1 MAFGTVN
8 VNVPH
13 ASVFYATYNV
23 TTFATLKA
31 AYDAGMS
38 CACKKDG
45 RLYYL
50 AALSDTAIFAPA
62 VDQSQS
68 VSMPKYAYFSVP
80 APIICRQGDDGAT
93 VWEQDRKGTVLLRDP
108 VSVVNEMYA
117 EIGKTSPIAG
127 DGIEI
132 EDGASG
138 KKIHARYVNPSFIVN
153 GYFGNPV
160 NQRGQ
165 SVYTGTGYGFD
176 NWKAT
181 NANVKVTFTSYK
193 GITMQTTD
201 DAVRPFLQQRIE
213 NFEELL
219 GHTVTLS
226 LMTREGALFYATEK
240 LPDTLAADSG
250 YCQVT
255 NVAYLL
261 LHNNELYV
269 RIRTNPDADPPL
281 TEIAVKAI
289 KLELGSQQTLAHK
302 DTDGKW
308 VLNEI
313 PNYSTELAKCQ
324 RYLVPLASDLVPST
338 IIGTGTIFFFVP
350 LPVTMRTTPTISENN
365 FKVRS
370 GTGVDQ
376 TGFTFEIF
384 AVRANGVVVKATK
397 ANHGLTSATLNAGS
411 RTLLSAEF

>member
-1 MAFGTVN
+1 MPILSNFPSGISD
-8 VNVPH
+8 
-13 ASVFYATYNV
+13 SVQQNIDAKQPKITSAGLLKGDGSGNITAAEAGVDYVRPSV
-23 TTFATLKA
+23 TTDIYSKISKIT
-31 AYDAGMS
+31 
-38 CACKKDG
+38 
-45 RLYYL
+45 
-50 AALSDTAIFAPA
+50 
-62 VDQSQS
+62 
-68 VSMPKYAYFSVP
+68 
-80 APIICRQGDDGAT
+80 
-93 VWEQDRKGTVLLRDP
+93 
-108 VSVVNEMYA
+108 
-117 EIGKTSPIAG
+117 PIAG

-132 EDGASG
+132 DDSASG
-138 KKIHARYVNPSFIVN
+138 QKIHARYVNPSFIVN

-160 NQRGQ
+160 NQRGK

-176 NWKAT
+176 DWKAT
-181 NANVKVTFTSYK
+181 NANVKVVFTTYK

-201 DAVRPFLQQRIE
+201 DTVRPFLQQRIE

-226 LMTREGALFYATEK
+226 LMTREGALFHATEK
-240 LPDTLAADSG
+240 LPDTLVADSG

-261 LHNNELYV
+261 LYNNELYV
-269 RIRTNPDADPPL
+269 RIRTNPDADSPL

-289 KLELGSQQTLAHK
+289 KLELGSKQTLAHK

-324 RYLVPLASDLVPST
+324 RYLVPLASDLAAST

-370 GTGVDQ
+370 GNGVDQ
-376 TGFTFEIF
+376 TGFTFEVYAI
-384 AVRANGVVVKATK
+384 RANGVVIKATK
-397 ANHGLTSATLNAGS
+397 ASHGLTSATLNAGS